1 MLETIARN
9 KIPTLSFFDE
19 LKVYLGYPIKLKQQ
33 LDIPIDA
40 QGMLYFSCSVLKPKD
55 LQEAKDFVLSKQEN
69 KKSILSFLL
78 KMTNGKKLFLLIIV
92 KNIELYQMKEK
103 KLLK

>member
-55 LQEAKDFVLSKQEN
+55 LQEAKDFVLSK
-69 KKSILSFLL
+69 
-78 KMTNGKKLFLLIIV
+78 
-92 KNIELYQMKEK
+92 
-103 KLLK
+103 